1 MESGIPILIN
11 RRDSLGD
18 KLAFKILPLE
28 IKLKASHQRQK
39 TFDISDKIN
48 Y

>member
-1 MESGIPILIN
+1 MKSGIPILVN

-18 KLAFKILPLE
+18 SLAFKIFPLQS
-28 IKLKASHQRQK
+28 KAKVPHRRQK
-39 TFDISDKIN
+39 TFDITEKLS